1 MSMTVPPVRQ
11 PLRLPAGSVR
21 ALLAL
26 LIAGLFWLLLLLPA
40 EKQIPIPLFLYFL
53 AGMVLLFVTLWKY
66 EMTSKHAAM
75 QLRAL
80 RRKLAGDDE
89 PLRAAGRTAAPA
101 ATLQARP
108 DPH

>member
-1 MSMTVPPVRQ
+1 
-11 PLRLPAGSVR
+11 
-21 ALLAL
+21 
-26 LIAGLFWLLLLLPA
+26 
-40 EKQIPIPLFLYFL
+40 
-53 AGMVLLFVTLWKY
+53 MVLLFVTLWKY

-80 RRKLAGDDE
+80 RRKLAGDE
-89 PLRAAGRTAAPA
+89 APFRSAGHSAAPA